1 MLKIVRNIIVVVT
14 VVLVGISIHSM
25 SAVNKNNAK
34 KFSKSPQINQNLKNE
49 QKKTKL
55 EGQISNIKSENDE
68 LQQKIVIFQKESPQN
83 ISDKIVNQVKNIMTT
98 AYTYDNQ
105 VQTKD
110 VRKKA
115 LIGLTSPSVLRKLV
129 SSGEDT
135 AHVVSQSDMCVMLN
149 SALSED
155 NVKGIIVLKTTT
167 NTGTGSTPEEDF
179 HDYTFTYDQ
188 KAQKLVDLEDQS
200 F

>member
-55 EGQISNIKSENDE
+55 EGQISNTKSENDE

-167 NTGTGSTPEEDF
+167 NIGTGSTPEEDF

-200 F
+200 L